1 MALDDVFEA
10 IGGRSSLI
18 LIKILKIDYPLKFDF
33 ELFLIAS
40 INGEKL
46 SENLLK
52 SGVKV
57 GIIFFSTGTG
67 RVQK

>member
-1 MALDDVFEA
+1 M
-10 IGGRSSLI
+10 
-18 LIKILKIDYPLKFDF
+18 IKILKIDYPLKFDF